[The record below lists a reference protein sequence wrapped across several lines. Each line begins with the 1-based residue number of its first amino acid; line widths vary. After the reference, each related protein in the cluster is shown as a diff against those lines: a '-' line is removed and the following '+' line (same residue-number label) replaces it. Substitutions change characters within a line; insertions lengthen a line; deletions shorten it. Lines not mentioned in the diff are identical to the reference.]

1 MYSGQD
7 TLAGGFPHSEIR
19 GSKLTRSSPRLI
31 AACHVLH
38 RLSVPRH
45 PPDALKT
52 LDLSVPRAGA
62 MPPPAFTDPYVARQ
76 DRPDDSQ
83 HFELTCADARLRITN
98 KHGMKPS
105 RPCRLRKPWTSCK
118 QATIGHKNPIYVMQ
132 KHAANAAANRR
143 RHGRTAENRFTPDP
157 FHHHARQ
164 NAPALASPPK
174 LVEADGI
181 EPTTSSLQS

>member
-1 MYSGQD
+1 MDSGQD

-62 MPPPAFTDPYVARQ
+62 MPP
-76 DRPDDSQ
+76 
-83 HFELTCADARLRITN
+83 
-98 KHGMKPS
+98 
-105 RPCRLRKPWTSCK
+105 
-118 QATIGHKNPIYVMQ
+118 
-132 KHAANAAANRR
+132 RR
-143 RHGRTAENRFTPDP
+143 RLIHSPAGKTGRTALSIRIDPTHHPKPHRRRRVRWTSSRPVAATQPHGRPRRATIWSQTLFTLYKNRRPTRPTLGAETTANRKPLHSGSHEHPMTPS
-157 FHHHARQ
+157 
-164 NAPALASPPK
+164 LAFQSK